1 MVDLWSVVVPGKA
14 PTSNA
19 RVCRAIKGHA
29 RWQRDFGL
37 QALAQLRTQGLMQP
51 LDGPVLCQ
59 VVERVPNARRDA
71 GTGCKAILDALNG
84 IAWRDDRQLVCHP
97 PAIVDTDTAVAE
109 VVVWFGDAHG
119 SGVMR
124 AWTLLVDAHLRQGLV
139 G

>member
-1 MVDLWSVVVPGKA
+1 MGLALWTTVVMVRRVVPTM
-14 PTSNA
+14 P
-19 RVCRAIKGHA
+19 V
-29 RWQRDFGL
+29 
-37 QALAQLRTQGLMQP
+37 ALT
-51 LDGPVLCQ
+51 VK

-124 AWTLLVDAHLRQGLV
+124 AWTLLVDAHLRQRLV
-139 G
+139 D